1 MKTNSSRIHMRL
13 RHLAL
18 LLSVGVTAWAGGL
31 SLPRFSADAAQAPGA
46 SGQAPRL
53 RIVVLRGEGVQH
65 NVKKGRA
72 TRAVVEVRDENDR
85 PQAGVILTFTMPA
98 DGPSGTFVDA
108 SRMATVT
115 TDSAGRASVSFTPN
129 SVPGEW
135 SMNVSGS
142 HAGQSLSATLTQ
154 VNSLAAAAA
163 GISAATIGIIV
174 GVGAAAAVGTAV
186 ALSGGNGASPGPSP
200 APQPGVR
207 IGTGSNPV
215 TIGPPR

>member
-1 MKTNSSRIHMRL
+1 MAVISARNHMRL
-13 RHLAL
+13 HHLTL

-31 SLPRFSADAAQAPGA
+31 GLPRFSADAAQAPEA
-46 SGQAPRL
+46 SGQTPRL

-72 TRAVVEVRDENDR
+72 TRAVVEVRDENNR

-98 DGPSGTFVDA
+98 DGPSGAFVDG

-115 TDSAGRASVSFTPN
+115 TDSAGRASVSYTPN

-135 SMNVSGS
+135 NINVSGS
-142 HAGQSLSATLTQ
+142 HAGQSLSATLAQ

-163 GISAATIGIIV
+163 GISAATIGVII
-174 GVGAAAAVGTAV
+174 GVGAAAAVGAAV
-186 ALSGGNGASPGPSP
+186 ALSGDNGASPGPSP